1 MKHGGKTTLHLAT
14 NYSRIIMR
22 RTLTIPLMLLSLATS
37 NLFCQ
42 AQAQAQSIAQIHIT
56 EATARATAPKQAN
69 GVAYLQVE
77 NRGKSADKLLSLS
90 SSIAQEAQIHT
101 MSMDG
106 DMMKMRPLTE
116 LSLPA
121 GGKLTMKSGNGPHL
135 MLMGLKQPLQAGQTI
150 PITLVFEK
158 AGKLVIQVK
167 VTAQNT
173 AR

>member
-1 MKHGGKTTLHLAT
+1 MH
-14 NYSRIIMR
+14 
-22 RTLTIPLMLLSLATS
+22 RTLIILFILLTSPLFS
-37 NLFCQ
+37 Q
-42 AQAQAQSIAQIHIT
+42 AQTQNIAQLHIT
-56 EATARATAPKQAN
+56 DAYARATAPKQAN
-69 GVAYLQVE
+69 GAAYLQLE
-77 NRGKSADKLLSLS
+77 NRGKSADKLQSLS
-90 SSIAQEAQIHT
+90 SSMAQEVQLHT

-167 VTAQNT
+167 VTPQNT